1 MIEFLTYAQENN
13 ILIQL
18 VLFCILIFIYHI
30 KVSDKFLTDNDKLE
44 LNKQILSIKERL
56 DNNYYR
62 VSETYNKVEVNSLVE
77 DRATEKDILHIQ
89 EMMET
94 RFTSIE
100 THVTG
105 INQRINEIKGEFH
118 SFSNKLDQ
126 MLIDRQSS

>member
-1 MIEFLTYAQENN
+1 MIDFLTYAQENN

-18 VLFCILIFIYHI
+18 ILFCILIAIYHV
-30 KVSDKFLTDNDKLE
+30 KVSEKYLTDKDKLD
-44 LNKQILSIKERL
+44 LSKQILNVKEKL
-56 DNNYYR
+56 ENNYYR

-100 THVTG
+100 AHVTG

-126 MLIDRQSS
+126 MIIERQSV